1 MNEKLSFYREAYL
14 VKRRSSS
21 AEKFNPFLKQLETIP
36 YASHFTNHAI
46 PLLFLLSFSAPI

>member
-46 PLLFLLSFSAPI
+46 TLLFLSRF